1 VAETLQDFELARTE
15 RLWDAT
21 SLWCANRPDGGIY
34 LFGYHA
40 EMSLKLAYFRFL
52 GESLAYPID
61 SAVLRTAVAAVGLLG
76 VRTPNDGFHSLRFW
90 RDAIIAQRSARGRAL
105 QSPLDLEFHA
115 HVEALAA
122 RWDVAMRYRSPTAT
136 SADVEAAASAA
147 EWIDRNCNL
156 LWT

>member
-1 VAETLQDFELARTE
+1 MAETLQDFELARTE

-21 SLWCANRPDGGIY
+21 SLWCANRRDGGIY

-40 EMSLKLAYFRFL
+40 EMSLKLAYFRLL

-61 SAVLRTAVAAVGLLG
+61 AAVLRTAVAAAALLG
-76 VRTPNDGFHSLRFW
+76 VRTPHDGFHSLRFW
-90 RDAIIAQRSARGRAL
+90 RDAIIAQRRARGRAL
-105 QSPLDLEFHA
+105 PPPLDIEFHA
-115 HVEALAA
+115 HVEVLAA
-122 RWDVAMRYRSPTAT
+122 RWDVAMRYRAPTAT
-136 SADVEAAASAA
+136 SQDVESSAIAA